1 MEQFTRECLEVDKQ
15 ADEEAPETKLVG
27 PTSMEEIYVLAARLV
42 KRTLDVEDAIIMDVS
57 HVDVL
62 ETVGAE
68 SSTSLTMHYADPAL
82 ESTGRSLHTEEYRKL
97 AEFFAKHPEGKICEG
112 VVHPSLRPFL
122 PARIQYVLGES
133 GGFAEGRGEERT
145 DGGGWTAVPIYNI
158 DKRPFALLCAYS
170 TGERTTPFV
179 SLHCMAG

>member
-15 ADEEAPETKLVG
+15 ADEEKPETRLVG
-27 PTSMEEIYVLAARLV
+27 STSMEQIYVRAARLV

-68 SSTSLTMHYADPAL
+68 SSTSLTLHHADPAL
-82 ESTGRSLHTEEYRKL
+82 ESTSRSLQSDEYRKL
-97 AEFFAKHPEGKICEG
+97 TEFFERHPEGKICEG

-133 GGFAEGRGEERT
+133 LF
-145 DGGGWTAVPIYNI
+145 DGWA
-158 DKRPFALLCAYS
+158 R
-170 TGERTTPFV
+170 
-179 SLHCMAG
+179 